1 MTKATPVPHS
11 PRPTEQDGAP
21 PAEHEL
27 FPASLSADDED
38 ADPAAR
44 ASDNGGG
51 TSGNHGNGTAG

>member
-11 PRPTEQDGAP
+11 PRPTEPAGAP

-27 FPASLSADDED
+27 FPSALAADEEDDSS
-38 ADPAAR
+38 AR